1 MPDTVNLRQETP
13 ASSVATDA
21 TLESPLTSRSAPVL
35 AWETIEFHPAPKSA
49 LWYGIFGVVLAVLV
63 FIAYLL
69 RSFLSGIVFVLSGVL
84 ILLHSER
91 PAKPIR
97 VVITREDLIIN
108 DRRYRFGDLEAFN
121 IVESH
126 TGMLALIQSRRFVM
140 PLLHLPLGDQDPE
153 AVRKALR
160 RGVPEDVNIR
170 EPLPDL
176 LAHWLG
182 F

>member
-1 MPDTVNLRQETP
+1 MPDTVNLRKETP
-13 ASSVATDA
+13 ESSVATDS
-21 TLESPLTSRSAPVL
+21 TESPLMLRSAPVL
-35 AWETIEFHPAPKSA
+35 AWETIEFHPGPKSA
-49 LWYGIFGVVLAVLV
+49 LWYGIFGVALAVLV
-63 FIAYLL
+63 FFAYLL
-69 RSFLSGIVFVLSGVL
+69 RSILSGVVFVLSGIL

-91 PAKPIR
+91 PPKPIR
-97 VVITREDLIIN
+97 VVITKDDLIIN

-121 IVESH
+121 IVESP
-126 TGMLALIQSRRFVM
+126 TGMLALIQSKRFIM

-153 AVRKALR
+153 AVKKALR
-160 RGVPEDVNIR
+160 RGIPENTDIH